1 MKINFSMDV
10 RQTQKLQMTKELK
23 QAIELLNM
31 NNQEVESIIIE
42 EIKENPTLESDA
54 REEIDWSKFINDI
67 KDVVNYKSKSGTDED
82 DNDSNPENYLKA
94 PTNIYDYLEKEIAS
108 LKLSDDEK
116 EIAYYIIERINDS
129 GYFVSDIQECIDVLE
144 ISEKKFLKV
153 LKKVQSIEPTGIC
166 ARNLKECL
174 MLQLEK
180 MYDNDDIV
188 IKLVENEL
196 ENIAAKKYQII
207 QKKYK
212 LKESELAQ
220 LIKVIK
226 SLDPKPGR
234 EFSSFA
240 PMYVFPDVCVEKVG
254 NNWEV
259 VNNSTLPQL
268 YLSDFYKKMLSEN
281 QENLD
286 KETEKY
292 IKEKLNRA
300 INLIRNIDQRKCT
313 IQKVASKIVENQI
326 GFFEKGKSHLIPMK
340 LKDIAEMTG
349 FHESTISRAVNGKY
363 MLTPRGLF
371 EFKYFF
377 TTSVNT
383 SDGQSISNKSIKCRI
398 RELIEGESK
407 KKPLSD
413 QKICDLLNS
422 EGIEMSRRTV
432 TKYREELQL
441 LTSSLRREI

>member
-42 EIKENPTLESDA
+42 EIKENPTLESDS
-54 REEIDWSKFINDI
+54 REEIDWSKFIDDI
-67 KDVVNYKSKSGTDED
+67 KNVVNYKSGSGADED

-94 PTNIYDYLEKEIAS
+94 PTNIYDYLENEIAS
-108 LKLSDDEK
+108 LDLNVDDK
-116 EIAYYIIERINDS
+116 EIAYYIIERVNDS
-129 GYFVSDIQECIDVLE
+129 GYFVSDVQECLEVLN
-144 ISEKKFLKV
+144 ISEKKFLTV
-153 LKKVQSIEPTGIC
+153 LKKVQSIEPAGIC

-174 MLQLEK
+174 ILQLEK
-180 MYDNDDIV
+180 NYDSDDIV
-188 IKLVENEL
+188 VKLVENEL
-196 ENIAAKKYQII
+196 ENIAAKKYQVI

-212 LKESELAQ
+212 LKESELAEA
-220 LIKVIK
+220 IKVIK

-234 EFSSFA
+234 EFTSFS
-240 PMYVFPDVCVEKVG
+240 PMYVFPDVAVEKIG
-254 NNWEV
+254 DSWEV

-268 YLSDFYKKMLSEN
+268 HLSDFYKKMLSEKH
-281 QENLD
+281 EELD

-313 IQKVASKIVENQI
+313 IQKVAIKIVENQI
-326 GFFEKGKSHLIPMK
+326 EFFEKGRNWLIPMK

-383 SDGQSISNKSIKCRI
+383 SDGQSVSNKSIKSKI
-398 RELIEGESK
+398 QELIETENK

-413 QKICDLLNS
+413 QKICDLINA
-422 EGIEMSRRTV
+422 EGIELSRRTV
-432 TKYREELQL
+432 TKYREELQI